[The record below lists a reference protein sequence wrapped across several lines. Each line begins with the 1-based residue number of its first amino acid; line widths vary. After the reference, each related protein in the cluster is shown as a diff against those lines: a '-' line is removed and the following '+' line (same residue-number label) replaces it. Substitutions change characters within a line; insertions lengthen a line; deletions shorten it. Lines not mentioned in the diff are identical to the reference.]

1 MAVDNETTLRSI
13 VPDPPQRAWDKEQPV
28 IDEDCARF
36 IAASPLAVLATADA
50 DGRCDA
56 SPRGGPPGFTSVLDP
71 GRLAIPDY
79 SGNRRQDSHRNLLSN
94 PYAGLVFFVPGVK
107 ETLRVNGR
115 TELSTDPNLL
125 GALTTGGRPPKL
137 ALVIEVETAFIHCG
151 KALHRSEL
159 WDPSSWPGDVSLVRA
174 RARAAGETETEVRAR
189 WDAGFT
195 DPEQL
200 W

>member
-1 MAVDNETTLRSI
+1 M
-13 VPDPPQRAWDKEQPV
+13 

-174 RARAAGETETEVRAR
+174 RARAGGETETEVRAR